1 MRIAIDYTPAVRQQ
15 AGIGRYTRGLVRA
28 LADLDPY
35 TDFSLLVLGKGS
47 FPRSGES
54 PAAAASGLADSP
66 PLPPNFHVRHVP
78 IPYRLLTAAW
88 HRLRLPFPAELLT
101 GPVDLFHSPDFVLP
115 PLREAAGLITVH
127 DLAFLRVPEC
137 ADPRLRDY
145 LTGAVGRSVD
155 RADHILADS
164 KSTQGDLVELLRVPA
179 ERISVVPAGVEAR
192 FHPNVPE
199 EELQRVRAAYALDE
213 PFILSLGTIEPR
225 KNHARLIQSHALL
238 RQRDPAT
245 PVLVIA
251 GGRGWLYEEVLAAAR
266 QAAKGSVRLLGFVAD
281 QDLPALY
288 ASAQLFA
295 FPSLYEGFGLPPLE
309 AMACGTPVVCSNRPS
324 LPEIVGDAAL
334 MVDAEDVQG
343 LSSAMQQLLEDEDL
357 RERMIRLGLQR
368 AKGFT
373 WEQAG
378 GKLLAVYQEMLR

>member
-28 LADLDPY
+28 LASLDPH
-35 TDFSLLVLGKGS
+35 TDYSLFVLGKGNMDRGS
-47 FPRSGES
+47 EHST
-54 PAAAASGLADSP
+54 AAAYSLAEGSS
-66 PLPPNFHVRHVP
+66 LPANFRLRHVP
-78 IPYRLLTAAW
+78 IPYKLLTVAW
-88 HRLRLPFPAELLT
+88 HRLRLPVPAELFT
-101 GPVDLFHSPDFVLP
+101 GPVDLLHSPDFVLP
-115 PLREAAGLITVH
+115 PLRKAAGLITVH

-145 LTGAVGRSVD
+145 LTKAVSRSVD

-164 KSTQGDLVELLRVPA
+164 QSTQNDLVELMRVSA
-179 ERISVVPAGVEAR
+179 DRISVVPAGVEDR
-192 FHPNVPE
+192 FHPDLPE
-199 EELQRVRAAYALDE
+199 DELSRVRSAYGLDE

-225 KNHARLIQSHALL
+225 KNHPRLIRSHALL
-238 RQRDPAT
+238 RQRYPAA
-245 PVLVIA
+245 PALVIA
-251 GGRGWLYEEVLAAAR
+251 GGPGWLYEETLEAAR
-266 QAAKGSVRLLGFVAD
+266 QAGPHSVRLLGFVAD

-288 ASAQLFA
+288 ASARLFV

-334 MVDAEDVQG
+334 ITDAEDTEG
-343 LSSAMQQLLEDEDL
+343 LASAMQRLLEDEIL
-357 RERMIRLGLQR
+357 REQLIRRGLRR
-368 AKGFT
+368 AECYS

-378 GKLLAVYQEMLR
+378 EKLLAVYREMLR